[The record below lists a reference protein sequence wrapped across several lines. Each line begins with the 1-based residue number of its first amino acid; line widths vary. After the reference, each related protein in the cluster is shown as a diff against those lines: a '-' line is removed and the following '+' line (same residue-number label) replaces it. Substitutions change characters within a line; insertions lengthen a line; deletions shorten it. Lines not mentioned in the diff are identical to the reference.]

1 MYIPG
6 KDDDEALDGIDPED
20 LEIDDEDVDPDD
32 EPWIEEDDEDEDEDE
47 DDDEEGEE
55 EDNGPEDLAAAFKR
69 VQGMDKENPED
80 SVDDRGEDSEGDSDD
95 QDGEENPEDE
105 DGDVDDDR
113 GSSALPR
120 EVDYAAVKRG
130 LIENLNKSAVAKA
143 AKEFRDAKIREFQ
156 MNDLYERTS
165 DGRVIYHNPDD
176 PNRPF
181 SSRMEAQSWI
191 DSFNGQVRN
200 ELKRRA
206 LEIRNEDAGSI
217 LPSLRLMDFAPSYD
231 AMDDAVR
238 EMFDDLIEGYE
249 VLDSNGNVVGYNCD
263 LDKMASKAERLASSF
278 SKAKP
283 SKRRT
288 KATKPT
294 NEGTRQPS
302 LDMKSHGSGGNG
314 KMKREPQTL
323 EEAMLRLRQQ
333 NK

>member
-32 EPWIEEDDEDEDEDE
+32 EPWTEEDDEDED

-113 GSSALPR
+113 GSSALPG

-130 LIENLNKSAVAKA
+130 LIENLNKSAIAKA

>member
-20 LEIDDEDVDPDD
+20 LEIDDEDIDPDD
-32 EPWIEEDDEDEDEDE
+32 EQWTEEDDEDE

-55 EDNGPEDLAAAFKR
+55 EDNGREDLAAAFRR
-69 VQGMDKENPED
+69 VQGMDKEDPED
-80 SVDDRGEDSEGDSDD
+80 SVDDRSEDSEEDSDD
-95 QDGEENPEDE
+95 QEGEEDSEDE

-113 GSSALPR
+113 GSSALPG
-120 EVDYAAVKRG
+120 EIDYAAVKRG
-130 LIENLNKSAVAKA
+130 LIENLNKSAIAKA
-143 AKEFRDAKIREFQ
+143 AKEFRDANIREFQ

-206 LEIRNEDAGSI
+206 LEIRNEDADSI

-263 LDKMASKAERLASSF
+263 LDKMASKAERMASRF

-288 KATKPT
+288 KATKT
-294 NEGTRQPS
+294 VNEGTRQPS
-302 LDMKSHGSGGNG
+302 LDMRSHGSGGNG
-314 KMKREPQTL
+314 KRKREPQTL
-323 EEAMLRLRQQ
+323 EVAMLRLRQQ
-333 NK
+333 KK